1 VNGVGSFEV
10 TFRNFRHVG
19 QGMFLHT
26 LHSYRQHIG
35 FQRGSDSRGETI
47 QNIPEVAL
55 QIIPD
60 EIGIG

>member
-1 VNGVGSFEV
+1 
-10 TFRNFRHVG
+10 
-19 QGMFLHT
+19 MLLHT